1 MVDLI
6 RGPKGSTVR
15 LEVLPKKVWGG
26 KTDIVEIIRDE
37 IKLEEQA
44 AKGFTISIESTAG
57 YTSLV
62 GVIEIPTFYQ
72 DFDAKTAGRD
82 DYKSTT
88 KDVEKI
94 IKQLTKQDLSGLI
107 IDVRN
112 NGGGSL
118 SEATSLTGLF
128 INKGPVVQVK
138 NWRGRLDLERD
149 EQKGVAYD
157 GLY

>member
-15 LEVLPKKVWGG
+15 LEVLPKKESLGG

-88 KDVEKI
+88 KDVEKNY
-94 IKQLTKQDLSGLI
+94 KNNS
-107 IDVRN
+107 RN
-112 NGGGSL
+112 K
-118 SEATSLTGLF
+118 T
-128 INKGPVVQVK
+128 
-138 NWRGRLDLERD
+138 
-149 EQKGVAYD
+149 
-157 GLY
+157 

>member
-15 LEVLPKKVWGG
+15 LEVLPKKAESLGG
-26 KTDIVEIIRDE
+26 NGHSRDRQRDE

-44 AKGFTISIESTAG
+44 AKGFTISIESTAKPAQSSRNT
-57 YTSLV
+57 Y
-62 GVIEIPTFYQ
+62 IFYQ

-94 IKQLTKQDLSGLI
+94 IKQLMKQDLSGLI

-112 NGGGSL
+112 NGGFTL
-118 SEATSLTGLF
+118 
-128 INKGPVVQVK
+128 
-138 NWRGRLDLERD
+138 
-149 EQKGVAYD
+149 
-157 GLY
+157 

>member
-15 LEVLPKKVWGG
+15 LEVLPKKESLGG

-44 AKGFTISIESTAG
+44 AKGFTISLESTAG
-57 YTSLV
+57 KTSLV

-118 SEATSLTGLF
+118 LALATVCSLIKAQLF
-128 INKGPVVQVK
+128 KLKIGD
-138 NWRGRLDLERD
+138 DLI
-149 EQKGVAYD
+149 
-157 GLY
+157 